1 MPRRRR
7 GFLDHACYHI
17 THRCHRRE
25 FLLKFA
31 RNRDIYL
38 DLLRETASR
47 FKIDVLDYAVT
58 SNHVHLLIWTRR
70 GTEVAAAMQY
80 LQGRFGQIFNRS
92 KGREGA
98 YWSDRYHST
107 LIESGRHLGQCIFY
121 IGMNMVRAKAVEHPS
136 EWKHS
141 GYRELS
147 GEKKRYRIIN
157 MGRLMKCLMMDRD
170 VEGFRKWYVRNMDEK
185 VKTAYNFREPMWTE
199 AFAVGDEEWLRGI
212 HRRFKFKRKR
222 ILYNPGAVPDNVSK
236 RVREKNSAYYI
247 EG

>member
-17 THRCHRRE
+17 THRCHKRE

-31 RNRDIYL
+31 RNRDLYL
-38 DLLRETASR
+38 NLLRETVGR
-47 FKIDVLDYAVT
+47 YKIDVLDYAIT
-58 SNHVHLLIWTRR
+58 SNHVHLLIWSRR
-70 GTEVAAAMQY
+70 GSEVPAAMQY
-80 LQGRFGQIFNRS
+80 LQGRFGQSFNKS

-107 LIESGRHLGQCIFY
+107 LIESGRHLGQCLSY

-157 MGRLMKCLMMDRD
+157 TDRLMKCLMMDSG
-170 VEGFRKWYVRNMDEK
+170 VEAFRKWYVRNMDERLK
-185 VKTAYNFREPMWTE
+185 ASYNCREPMWTD
-199 AFAVGDEEWLRGI
+199 AFAVGDEDWLKAI
-212 HRRFKFKRKR
+212 HGKFKFKRKK
-222 ILYNPGAVPDNVSK
+222 IVYNPGNAPEDASRKIKENH
-236 RVREKNSAYYI
+236 SAYYI